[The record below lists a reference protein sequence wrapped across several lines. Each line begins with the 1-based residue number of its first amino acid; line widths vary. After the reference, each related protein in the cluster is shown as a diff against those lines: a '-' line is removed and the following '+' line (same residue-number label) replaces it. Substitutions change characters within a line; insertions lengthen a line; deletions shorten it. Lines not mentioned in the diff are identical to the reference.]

1 MQGIRH
7 RKRPATVLAILASLA
22 AFQGASAQDIDPGIV
37 EAMTGTWLAAPADG
51 SPGCRLVLS
60 KEGAI
65 GGFALEGPENAC
77 VGKVPALSDAAA
89 WNFGEN
95 GELIFIDPL
104 RKVLMRFEE
113 QEGSPYRSIGE
124 PQVLLLHEPPEALDR
139 ISTAAGLAGSWVL
152 KRPGG
157 TALCTLTLA
166 ADKADDD
173 SYPLSPDGDCDAAV
187 KKLKLF
193 RFQLNGLSLT
203 LMGEDGSS
211 LALEEIKPGHFEK
224 SKEEGG
230 KPLVMERKS

>member
-1 MQGIRH
+1 MQGIRN
-7 RKRPATVLAILASLA
+7 RMRLA
-22 AFQGASAQDIDPGIV
+22 AIVPVLSCLAFGQTAGAQDIDPGIV
-37 EAMTGTWLAAPADG
+37 DATTGTWLAAPADG
-51 SPGCRLVLS
+51 SAGCRLTLS

-65 GGFALEGPENAC
+65 GGFALEGQENAC

-139 ISTAAGLAGSWVL
+139 IPTAAGLAGSWVL
-152 KRPGG
+152 RRPGG

-166 ADKADDD
+166 ADETDDD
-173 SYPLSPDGDCDAAV
+173 SYPMSPAGDCDAAV

-193 RFQLNGLSLT
+193 RFQLNGLFLT
-203 LMGEDGSS
+203 LMGKDGSS
-211 LALEEIKPGHFEK
+211 LALEETMPGHFEK